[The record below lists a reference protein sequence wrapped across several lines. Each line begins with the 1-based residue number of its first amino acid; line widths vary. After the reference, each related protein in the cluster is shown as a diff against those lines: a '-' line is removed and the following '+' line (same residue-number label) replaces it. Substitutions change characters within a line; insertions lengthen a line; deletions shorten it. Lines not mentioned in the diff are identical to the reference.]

1 VLRSVTGLRLSN
13 WTRSCCRQPCVPCH
27 HRHHRGLVPLLL
39 GAALVGVL
47 DEAGVVLFRED
58 GERGQR
64 RRTENKGWAAGRGG
78 GGGEGERCKGR
89 GGLGFGWGGWTT
101 RWDGESCNG

>member
-1 VLRSVTGLRLSN
+1 
-13 WTRSCCRQPCVPCH
+13 
-27 HRHHRGLVPLLL
+27 
-39 GAALVGVL
+39 VGVL

-89 GGLGFGWGGWTT
+89 GGLGFGWGGWTGGMARAAMDET
-101 RWDGESCNG
+101 FGSELVERCSQWMDDVASSGEATDASIAVETPNRVGF